1 MNPVFTHKMAKQ
13 TVETLIE
20 GGKATAAPPLGPA
33 LGPTGVNIGLVVAE
47 INKKTSELKGMQVP
61 VKVTIDTETKE
72 FSIEIGTP
80 PAAALIKKEADIKK
94 GAGNPLT
101 DRVADLAIQQVI
113 KIAKTKEDALLG
125 KNLKAKVKE
134 IVGTCQSMGVMVG
147 GMSAR
152 DALKAIDEGKFDA
165 EISSGRTELSEEE
178 KTELAEEK
186 KKLQQELEKRRAEFE
201 AKAKGI
207 LKQFEGKANKV
218 IRKAM
223 EEASIPQKI
232 IDELAPAEKEAAKK

>member
-1 MNPVFTHKMAKQ
+1 MAKQ
-13 TVETLIE
+13 VVETLIE

-33 LGPTGVNIGLVVAE
+33 LGPTGVNIGQVVGE
-47 INKKTSELKGMQVP
+47 INSKTADLKGMQVP

-94 GAGNPLT
+94 GASNPLT

-125 KNLKAKVKE
+125 KNLKAKVRE

-147 GMSAR
+147 GMSAV
-152 DALKAIDEGKFDA
+152 DALKAIENGKFDE

-178 KTELAEEK
+178 KAKLAEEK
-186 KKLQQELEKRRAEFE
+186 KRLQEELASKRAEFE
-201 AKAKGI
+201 EKAKGI
-207 LKQFEGKANKV
+207 LAQFEGKDNKV

-223 EEASIPQKI
+223 EEGGIPQPI
-232 IDELAPAEKEAAKK
+232 IDELAPAEKEAAAEAK